1 LPFLESL
8 AGPGNEETVDPGN
21 LKITLLDDGITG
33 GYVDNKSAGRI
44 FVIKGKV
51 KSGYKDTRN
60 FIRLKG
66 VLYFKDGKVAKD
78 GIVYCGNVL
87 SETELQT
94 LGMDAITKK
103 LSNRF
108 GNQKANFR
116 VPSGKELPFMVVFN
130 QLPENLGEFSV
141 EVVDSIPG

>member
-1 LPFLESL
+1 MTQWLNKLTL
-8 AGPGNEETVDPGN
+8 TVVTM
-21 LKITLLDDGITG
+21 K
-33 GYVDNKSAGRI
+33 NKPRSSSTQI
-44 FVIKGKV
+44 
-51 KSGYKDTRN
+51 
-60 FIRLKG
+60 
-66 VLYFKDGKVAKD
+66 LYFQDGKVAKD
-78 GIVYCGNVL
+78 GIVYCGNIL

-130 QLPENLGEFSV
+130 ELPENLGEFSV